1 MFETVAP
8 NAFIKRSRRVFY
20 ESLPI
25 SIAVHVAVVGASFA
39 TVFWNV
45 SFPDQSPKMYVAYN
59 LTQVPEPP
67 PPPPPPPKI
76 EPPKPILP
84 LSRLAPPPPAPTQIV
99 APTIIPDVIPEVK
112 PPVPQP
118 VEPPPPVNAVPA
130 AADSNPPAG
139 VPGGQVGGTG
149 HEIGLKGVKLGD
161 DGRVY
166 VDRDANLPLKEIDHV
181 YPHYPAN
188 AQRMHLEGTCV
199 VRYTIGKN
207 GRITDIVILEHASS
221 PIFDEETI
229 NTIKNWR
236 WRPMMVS
243 GKPVEVVHE
252 VEVAYQYVVR

>member
-8 NAFIKRSRRVFY
+8 SAFIKRSRRVFY

-25 SIAVHVAVVGASFA
+25 SIAVHAAVVGASFA

-45 SFPDQSPKMYVAYN
+45 SFPDHSPKMYVAYN
-59 LTQVPEPP
+59 LTQVPDPP
-67 PPPPPPPKI
+67 PPPPPPPKV

-118 VEPPPPVNAVPA
+118 PEPPPPVNAVPA
-130 AADSNPPAG
+130 AVDSNPPTG
-139 VPGGQVGGTG
+139 VPGGTVGGTG

-181 YPHYPAN
+181 YPHYPAD
-188 AQRMHLEGTCV
+188 AQRLHLEGSCV

-207 GRITDIVILEHASS
+207 GRITDIVFLEHANS
-221 PIFDEETI
+221 PIFDEETLK
-229 NTIKNWR
+229 TIKNWR

-252 VEVAYQYVVR
+252 IEVYYQYVVR

>member
-25 SIAVHVAVVGASFA
+25 SIAVHIAVVGASFA

-45 SFPDQSPKMYVAYN
+45 SLPTQSPKMYVAYN
-59 LTQVPEPP
+59 LTQVPDP
-67 PPPPPPPKI
+67 PPPPPPPKA

-99 APTIIPDVIPEVK
+99 APTIIPDIIPEVK

-118 VEPPPPVNAVPA
+118 VEPPPPVTAVPA
-130 AADSNPPAG
+130 AVDSNPPAG

-166 VDRDANLPLKEIDHV
+166 VDRYATLPLKEIDHA

-188 AQRMHLEGTCV
+188 AQRLHLEGACV

-207 GRITDIVILEHASS
+207 GRITDIVFLEHANS

-229 NTIKNWR
+229 NTIKSWR
-236 WRPMMVS
+236 WRPMTIL

-252 VEVAYQYVVR
+252 IEVAYQYVVR

>member
-25 SIAVHVAVVGASFA
+25 SIAVHIAVVGASFA

-45 SFPDQSPKMYVAYN
+45 SLPTQSPKMYVAYN
-59 LTQVPEPP
+59 LTQVPDPP
-67 PPPPPPPKI
+67 PPPPPPPKA

-99 APTIIPDVIPEVK
+99 APTIIPDIIPEVK

-118 VEPPPPVNAVPA
+118 VEPPPPVTAVPA
-130 AADSNPPAG
+130 AVDSNPTAG

-166 VDRDANLPLKEIDHV
+166 VDRYATLPLKEIDHA

-188 AQRMHLEGTCV
+188 AQRLHLEGACV

-207 GRITDIVILEHASS
+207 GRITDIVFLEHANS

-229 NTIKNWR
+229 NTIKSWR
-236 WRPMMVS
+236 WRPMTIL

-252 VEVAYQYVVR
+252 IEVAYQYVVR